1 MLKAYPRSSLD
12 ERRTR
17 IFSWWLPKVVNN
29 VRDERRRAPG
39 GLRGG
44 RTVND
49 RSYLDRLVDEDALR
63 SYLGAELGSTERFAV
78 ERHPEGHSNETL
90 FLTWGER
97 DLVLRRP
104 PPGET
109 ADTAHDV
116 LREYRVMDA
125 LQDTDVPL
133 PETVLA
139 CEDES
144 VINGEFYLMERL
156 AGDVIRGEEAE
167 RFAEARYRDRIGTEL
182 VETLAAIHSVDVAA
196 VGLTDFGRPEGFTER
211 QVERW
216 GKQIDW
222 AAGTT
227 AEKREVP
234 ELDRVGEWLE
244 ANVPAEYPQTLVH
257 GDYKLDNVLFGPET
271 PPEIAGVMDWE
282 LSALGDPFTDLGW
295 TLSFWHDPSDP
306 PPAIPDL
313 YPTFMAR
320 EGYPTRDELVERYEA
335 ATGYAFEHD
344 RFYRALAVYKM
355 AGLGEM
361 FFARYLNGDSDD
373 PLYPGMETQVPKL
386 AERAIEIIQGEG

>member
-1 MLKAYPRSSLD
+1 MS
-12 ERRTR
+12 
-17 IFSWWLPKVVNN
+17 
-29 VRDERRRAPG
+29 
-39 GLRGG
+39 
-44 RTVND
+44 D

-63 SYLGAELGSTERFAV
+63 SYLEAEIGSPEQFAV

-109 ADTAHDV
+109 AETAHDV

-125 LQDTDVPL
+125 LQGTDVPL

-144 VINGEFYLMERL
+144 VIGGEFYLMERL
-156 AGDVIRGEEAE
+156 AGDVIRGEEPE
-167 RFAEARYRDRIGTEL
+167 RFAVPEHRDRIGTEL
-182 VETLAAIHSVDVAA
+182 VETLAAIHSVDLDA
-196 VGLTDFGRPEGFTER
+196 VGLTEFGRPEGFTER

-222 AAGTT
+222 ATGTT
-227 AEKREVP
+227 GEVREVP
-234 ELDRVGEWLE
+234 ELDRVGEWLA

-295 TLSFWHDPSDP
+295 TLSFWHDPDDP

-335 ATGYAFEHD
+335 ATGYAFDHD
-344 RFYRALAVYKM
+344 RFYRTLAVYKM

-361 FFARYLNGDSDD
+361 FFSRYLNGDSDD

-386 AERAIEIIQGEG
+386 AERAVGIIEGDG